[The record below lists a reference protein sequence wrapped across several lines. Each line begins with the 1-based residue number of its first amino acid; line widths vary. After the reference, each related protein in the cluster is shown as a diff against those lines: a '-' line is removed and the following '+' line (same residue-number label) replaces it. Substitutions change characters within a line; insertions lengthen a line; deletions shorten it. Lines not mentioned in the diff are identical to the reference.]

1 MMPVFFKKINQHA
14 YQATKVINRG
24 KTTEILGIINK
35 NLEISPSP
43 DLKKPLSNYYI
54 EQIKKEFRRDILNSK
69 KNPL

>member
-14 YQATKVINRG
+14 YQATKVTNRG
-24 KTTEILGIINK
+24 KTIEILGIINK

-43 DLKKPLSNYYI
+43 EKKTLSNYYI
-54 EQIKKEFRRDILNSK
+54 EQIKREFRRDILNSK